1 MSPDVNTL
9 THDIRGMI
17 ADLVQRPLGAVRP
30 DSRLLED
37 LGLDSL
43 QITEL
48 AQKIEN
54 AVGSPVDE
62 DLLNAEG
69 TTIARCAE
77 IAVGS

>member
-1 MSPDVNTL
+1 MNTL
-9 THDIRGMI
+9 TEDIRSMI
-17 ADLVQRPLGAVRP
+17 ADLAQCPLDGVRP

-54 AVGSPVDE
+54 MVGRPVDE
-62 DLLNAEG
+62 DLLNADG
-69 TTIARCAE
+69 TSVAHCAE
-77 IAVGS
+77 IAAGP

>member
-1 MSPDVNTL
+1 MGTETGLL
-9 THDIRGMI
+9 TGVRQMV
-17 ADLVQRPLGAVRP
+17 ADLAECPVQEIRP
-30 DSRLLED
+30 DDRLLED

-54 AVGSPVDE
+54 TLGRPVDE

-69 TTIARCAE
+69 VTVADCVTIATAL
-77 IAVGS
+77 